1 MNPLYSIGY
10 WSLAPD
16 AFVELLQ
23 GRGISLLADVRSHPT
38 SSWQPDFNHSS
49 LDALLAAN
57 GIAYLYLGHQL
68 GGRPKD
74 VHCAEGWPRH
84 RELCDSPSHR
94 AGIARLLREQK
105 SHRLAMLCVERNPLS
120 CHRGL
125 HIARS
130 LAAHGVEVRH
140 LFPDGSECPHSQ
152 LLAQAAPPPDMFATA
167 SAQERTYNALE
178 DSVIRH
184 LQTRRA

>member
-1 MNPLYSIGY
+1 MHDIYSIGY
-10 WSLAPD
+10 WSLAAG

-23 GRGISLLADVRSHPT
+23 GRGISLVADLRSHPA
-38 SSWQPDFNHSS
+38 SAWQPDFNRSS
-49 LDALLAAN
+49 LDPLLAAS

-68 GGRPKD
+68 GGRPRD
-74 VHCAEGWPRH
+74 VRCAEGWPRH
-84 RELCDSPSHR
+84 RELCDSPAHR

-105 SHRLAMLCVERNPLS
+105 RHRLAMMCVERDPLS

-130 LAAHGVEVRH
+130 LAMHGVEVRH
-140 LFPDGSECPHSQ
+140 LFPDGGEHLHSQ
-152 LLAQAAPPPDMFATA
+152 LLAQAAPPPDLFARGG
-167 SAQERTYNALE
+167 AQERTYNALE
-178 DSVIRH
+178 DGVIRH